1 MGEGLCVIRQQA
13 ACSVSAGGISFRPV
27 SVRERAS
34 FSASPFHGAGRAVAF
49 AQDATPQAGGT
60 LVAAAAGDPQFD
72 PYYRIVP
79 AWWSYGTLYNAL
91 YDYSGEDPTKA
102 APQLAE
108 SDEETDTTLTVK
120 LRQGVKFHNG
130 REFGAQ
136 DVVDNI
142 ERAMDEDIGHY
153 LAAYFV
159 PTVEST
165 EVIDPYTVKI
175 TYKKPYALKRD
186 DLATLFIL
194 PKEAMADIATNPVGT
209 GPFKFVSFAPGDR
222 LELAR
227 FDDYFRG
234 RSPHSSTA

>member
-1 MGEGLCVIRQQA
+1 MARSTTRCTTTA
-13 ACSVSAGGISFRPV
+13 
-27 SVRERAS
+27 
-34 FSASPFHGAGRAVAF
+34 
-49 AQDATPQAGGT
+49 
-60 LVAAAAGDPQFD
+60 
-72 PYYRIVP
+72 
-79 AWWSYGTLYNAL
+79 
-91 YDYSGEDPTKA
+91 GEDPTKA

-120 LRQGVKFHNG
+120 LRQGVMFHNG

-142 ERAMDEDIGHY
+142 ERAKDEEIGHY

-175 TYKKPYALKRD
+175 TYTKPYALKRD

-209 GPFKFVSFAPGDR
+209 GPFTFVSYAPGDR

-227 FDDYFRG
+227 FDDYFQEGLPTPR
-234 RSPHSSTA
+234 RRDRPHPARCPGPGGEPALG

>member
-1 MGEGLCVIRQQA
+1 MGTDGGCVR
-13 ACSVSAGGISFRPV
+13 SGRHP
-27 SVRERAS
+27 AS
-34 FSASPFHGAGRAVAF
+34 RRHAGRRGRGRPTVRPLLPHRA
-49 AQDATPQAGGT
+49 
-60 LVAAAAGDPQFD
+60 
-72 PYYRIVP
+72 

-142 ERAMDEDIGHY
+142 ERAKDEDRSGTTLPRTSYQRSRAPRSSIH
-153 LAAYFV
+153 
-159 PTVEST
+159 
-165 EVIDPYTVKI
+165 YTVKI

-209 GPFKFVSFAPGDR
+209 GPFKFVSFAPVTGWSWP
-222 LELAR
+222 ASMTT
-227 FDDYFRG
+227 FRKG
-234 RSPHSSTA
+234 CHSSTP